1 MNSRRIL
8 IVGSTVALIVL
19 LLVACLY
26 IKVPYIIKSRA
37 LFMPASE
44 FNLVR
49 TADGNLIS
57 SFKDNVRGVVKSY
70 GVTEFQRG
78 DVVQFLLNP
87 KISNQKYVNAGDT
100 IGWIVSNEEQRN
112 LIQLK
117 GELNIMKAEL
127 EFFTTGQ
134 KPEDIQTAKEQWEL
148 AKEQLDIQKKL
159 LKRST
164 TLFGD
169 SVIPQQEYDIE
180 LNKLKVKEI
189 EVGIAEARYLSITTG
204 EKKEQGRLVSAR
216 ISNLESQIKQ
226 VSERLAY
233 FTFTTPMSGMILLQ
247 RENETGENVIAIG
260 DTSHWVGVIPVQLK
274 EREFIK
280 LSDTITYKKLNGH
293 IVGIDNSVRILDRK
307 QAFYVTGLWPFEENI
322 LPGTMA
328 EVAIK
333 CPKVTIKDYFLRI
346 FKPAIGI

>member
-8 IVGSTVALIVL
+8 VVSTVIAFFVI
-19 LLVACLY
+19 LVIGCIY
-26 IKVPYIIKSRA
+26 IKVPYKIRSRA

-49 TADGNLIS
+49 TLDGNLIS

-87 KISNQKYVNAGDT
+87 KMLSQKYVNAGDT

-117 GELNIMKAEL
+117 GELNIMKAE
-127 EFFTTGQ
+127 FDFYTTGQ
-134 KPEDIQTAKEQWEL
+134 KPEDIETAKEQWEL

-159 LKRST
+159 LQRST
-164 TLFGD
+164 ALFGD
-169 SVIPQQEYDIE
+169 SVIPQQDYDIE

-189 EVGIAEARYLSITTG
+189 EVGIAEARYMSITTG
-204 EKKEQGRLVSAR
+204 EKKEQGQLVAAR
-216 ISNLESQIKQ
+216 ISNLESQIQQ
-226 VSERLAY
+226 VSNRLAY

-247 RENETGENVIAIG
+247 RENEVGENVIAIG

-274 EREFIK
+274 EKDFIK
-280 LSDTITYKKLNGH
+280 LTDTIAYKEHKGN
-293 IVGIDNSVRILDRK
+293 IVGIDNSVRVLDRK
-307 QAFYVTGLWPFEENI
+307 QAFYVTGLWPFKEDI

-328 EVAIK
+328 EVDIN
-333 CPKVTIKDYFLRI
+333 CPKVSIKDYFIRL
-346 FKPAIGI
+346 FKPAMGM

>member
-1 MNSRRIL
+1 MNFRKIL
-8 IVGSTVALIVL
+8 VIITAVTLIVL
-19 LLVACLY
+19 LLIACHY
-26 IKVPYIIKSRA
+26 IKVPYTIKSRA

-247 RENETGENVIAIG
+247 RENEIGENVIAIG
-260 DTSHWVGVIPVQLK
+260 DTAHWVGVIPVQLK

-280 LSDTITYKKLNGH
+280 LSDTITYKKFKGQ
-293 IVGIDNSVRILDRK
+293 IVGIDNSVKVLDRK

-328 EVAIK
+328 EVDIK

-346 FKPAIGI
+346 FKPAMGI

>member
-247 RENETGENVIAIG
+247 RENEIGENVIAIG

-328 EVAIK
+328 EVDIN
-333 CPKVTIKDYFLRI
+333 CPKVSIKDYFIRL
-346 FKPAIGI
+346 FKPAMGM

>member
-8 IVGSTVALIVL
+8 VVSSVIAFIAILV
-19 LLVACLY
+19 VACFY
-26 IKVPYIIKSRA
+26 IKVPYKIRSRA

-49 TADGNLIS
+49 TLDGNLIS

-87 KISNQKYVNAGDT
+87 KLLSQKYVNIGDT

-117 GELNIMKAEL
+117 GELNIMKAEF
-127 EFFTTGQ
+127 EFYTTGQ

-159 LKRST
+159 LQRST
-164 TLFGD
+164 ALFVD

-189 EVGIAEARYLSITTG
+189 EVGIAEARYMSITTG

-216 ISNLESQIKQ
+216 IANLESQIKQ
-226 VSERLAY
+226 VSDRLAY

-247 RENETGENVIAIG
+247 RET
-260 DTSHWVGVIPVQLK
+260 K
-274 EREFIK
+274 
-280 LSDTITYKKLNGH
+280 
-293 IVGIDNSVRILDRK
+293 
-307 QAFYVTGLWPFEENI
+307 
-322 LPGTMA
+322 
-328 EVAIK
+328 
-333 CPKVTIKDYFLRI
+333 
-346 FKPAIGI
+346 